1 MVVVL
6 TYLLMVLMPAVYTVI
21 RCIDALEHYKSES
34 LASQDY
40 GKTPQDK
47 CNTDDSSAAQN

>member
-1 MVVVL
+1 
-6 TYLLMVLMPAVYTVI
+6 MVLMPAVYTVI
-21 RCIDALEHYKSES
+21 RCIDALDALEHYKSES

>member
-1 MVVVL
+1 MYLL
-6 TYLLMVLMPAVYTVI
+6 TFLLMVLMPTVYTVI